1 MSYTNT
7 SLSAGEHVIRLTSVT
22 WWITIKWG
30 LIGLTFAPFTFGLTL
45 LLPAISVIE
54 RYFTEYAV
62 TSQGV
67 LVKRGIIRRK
77 VSRISIKKI
86 EGVDLR
92 QTILGRIFN
101 YGTIVVR
108 GTGSDAVVFDSV
120 GSPVVFQSLI
130 NNQIDVLK

>member
-7 SLSAGEHVIRLTSVT
+7 SLSGNEYIIRLTSFT
-22 WWITIKWG
+22 WWINIKWLALG
-30 LIGLTFAPFTFGLTL
+30 IVLVPFTLGWSMII
-45 LLPAISVIE
+45 PAISFIE

-62 TSQGV
+62 TSQGI

-86 EGVDLR
+86 EGVELR
-92 QTILGRIFN
+92 QSILGRILN

-108 GTGSDAVVFDSV
+108 GTGSDAVMFDYV
-120 GSPVVFQSLI
+120 GSPVGFQSLI
-130 NNQIDVLK
+130 NDQISILK